1 MMVTYFKHLSFKTR
15 LLLTILSLV
24 VAGLWLLAVRVTSVM
39 HAELEQLLA
48 AHMSST
54 VDYVAR
60 DLDTKIQLRLDMMV
74 ETAEDI
80 TPALLANPA
89 RLEGELQA
97 KNTPKSLFPTGVYVA
112 NAQGVIVA
120 EQIPLKGRLGGV
132 IKNSSYF
139 KETMASG
146 RPVIGE
152 PRIGQ
157 VASKPIVPLTVPLR
171 DASGGLIGV
180 LAAAMYPADSNL
192 FGLLE
197 AAKLGTTGYFVV
209 LSPKHKLIVSATDQQ
224 RVMQPL
230 PAEGVNT
237 LLDRRIT
244 QGYEGPGIALSSL
257 GVETF
262 TVSRIM
268 KTTGWIV
275 LAGVPTAEAFA
286 SITTLKRQVYA
297 AALIL
302 TLVMVLVLRYVLV
315 RQWAPIEDAGL
326 RIRRMT
332 EGKQPFEPLP
342 VGRQDE
348 IGALVGDVNQLIVW
362 RKVAE
367 HQMEYLAH
375 HDALTGLPNRILVQ
389 DRFDQARAHA
399 DRSGLKIALLFLDL
413 DNFKT
418 INDSLGH
425 TVGDALLKQIA
436 GRLTECVRDT
446 DTISRQGGDEFL
458 VVLPALHH
466 TDDAAPVLGKL
477 MEHLREPILADGHEL
492 ATSVSIGIAIYPDD
506 GRDFDTLLKKSDTA
520 MYRAKGAGRNA
531 YRYFDEQMNVEAV
544 EHLSL
549 RNDLRRA
556 LDRSEFVLHYQPQ
569 LDLTTGAVVGVEAL
583 MRWNH
588 PERGLVAPGHFIPLA
603 EESGLIVPMS
613 VWVMQEACRQA
624 MRWRAAGLPDL
635 LMAVNLSAVQFRRG
649 DVEQTVMQ
657 ALAVSGL
664 NPEFLELEL
673 TESTLVYESEAVLET
688 LQRLKQRGVRLS
700 IDDFGTGY
708 SSLSYLKRFAID
720 KLKIDQSFI
729 RDLAVDPDDAAI
741 VRAIIQM
748 AHSLGLKALAEGVET
763 AEMLARLRV
772 FGCDEVQGYHF
783 ARPMPAQQFEAYLR
797 DRMSGAIRS

>member
-1 MMVTYFKHLSFKTR
+1 MATHFTHLSFKTR
-15 LLLTILSLV
+15 LLLTTLTLV
-24 VAGLWLLAVRVTSVM
+24 VAGLWLLAARVTSVM
-39 HAELEQLLA
+39 HDELEQLLA
-48 AHMSST
+48 AHMDST

-60 DLDTKIQLRLDMMV
+60 DLDTKIQLRLDMMA
-74 ETAEDI
+74 EIAEDI
-80 TPALLANPA
+80 TPALLADPV
-89 RLEGELQA
+89 RLEAELKDQNA
-97 KNTPKSLFPTGVYVA
+97 PKSLFPSGIYAA

-120 EQIPLKGRLGGV
+120 EQVALKGRLGGL
-132 IKNSSYF
+132 IKDRPYF
-139 KETMASG
+139 TDTMAAG
-146 RPVIGE
+146 RPMIGE
-152 PRIGQ
+152 PRLGQ
-157 VASKPIVPLTVPLR
+157 VAYKPIVPLTAPLK
-171 DASGGLIGV
+171 DARGRVIGV

-197 AAKLGTTGYFVV
+197 AAKLGKSGYFVV
-209 LSPKHKLIVSATDQQ
+209 MSPRHNLIVSATDQQ

-230 PAEGVNT
+230 PAVGVNP
-237 LLDRRIT
+237 LLDRRL
-244 QGYEGPGIALSSL
+244 QGGYEGPGISL
-257 GVETF
+257 TSQGIETF
-262 TVSRIM
+262 TVSRTM

-275 LAGVPTAEAFA
+275 LAGVPTQEAFA
-286 SITTLKRQVYA
+286 PITTLKRQVYV

-302 TLVMVLVLRYVLV
+302 TVVMVLVLRYVLV
-315 RQWAPIEDAGL
+315 RQWAPIEEAGL

-332 EGKQPFEPLP
+332 EGKEPFEPLP

-362 RKVAE
+362 RKMAE

-389 DRFDQARAHA
+389 DRFNQARAQA
-399 DRSGLKIALLFLDL
+399 DRAGSKVALLFLDL

-425 TVGDALLKQIA
+425 TVGDVLLKQIA
-436 GRLTECVRDT
+436 ARLAECVRDT

-458 VVLPALHH
+458 IVLPALQH

-477 MEHLREPILADGHEL
+477 LERLREPLVVDGHEL
-492 ATSVSIGIAIYPDD
+492 STSVSIGIGIYPDD
-506 GRDFDTLLKKSDTA
+506 GPDFDTLLKKSDTA

-544 EHLSL
+544 EHLAL

-556 LDRSEFVLHYQPQ
+556 LDRGEFVLHYQPQ
-569 LDLTTGAVVGVEAL
+569 FDLATGTVVGVEAL
-583 MRWNH
+583 IRWNH
-588 PERGLVAPGHFIPLA
+588 PERGLIAPGHFIALA

-613 VWVMQEACRQA
+613 VWVMREACCQA
-624 MRWRAAGLPDL
+624 MRWRQAGLPDL
-635 LMAVNLSAVQFRRG
+635 QMAVNLSAVQFRRG
-649 DVEQTVMQ
+649 DVEQTVVQ
-657 ALAVSGL
+657 ALQASGL

-673 TESTLVYESEAVLET
+673 TESTLLHEAEAVLET
-688 LQRLKQRGVRLS
+688 IQRLKQRGVKLS

-783 ARPMPAQQFEAYLR
+783 ARPLPAQQLEQFLR
-797 DRMSGAIRS
+797 ERQASTV

>member
-1 MMVTYFKHLSFKTR
+1 MVTSFKHLSFKTR

-24 VAGLWLLAVRVTSVM
+24 VAGLWLLALRVTSVM
-39 HAELEQLLA
+39 HDELEELLA

-60 DLDTKIQLRLDMMV
+60 DLDTKVQLRLDMMEEIA
-74 ETAEDI
+74 ETI
-80 TPALLANPA
+80 TPEVLADPA
-89 RLEGELQA
+89 RLAARLREE
-97 KNTPKSLFPTGVYVA
+97 NTPRSLFPTGVYAA
-112 NAQGVIVA
+112 NADGVIMA
-120 EQIPLKGRLGGV
+120 EQVALQGRLGGV

-139 KETMASG
+139 KETLDSG

-171 DASGGLIGV
+171 DAGGRVFGV

-197 AAKLGTTGYFVV
+197 AAKLGQAGYFVV

-224 RVMQPL
+224 RVMQPMPEL
-230 PAEGVNT
+230 GVNP
-237 LLDRRIT
+237 LLDRRTT
-244 QGYEGPGIALSSL
+244 QGYEGPGIAMTSQ
-257 GVETF
+257 GIEAF
-262 TVSRIM
+262 TVSRTM
-268 KTTGWIV
+268 QTTGWIV
-275 LAGVPTAEAFA
+275 LAGVPVAEAFA
-286 SITTLKRQVYA
+286 PITTLKRQVYG

-302 TLVMVLVLRYVLV
+302 TVVMVLVLRYVLV
-315 RQWAPIEDAGL
+315 RQWAPIEEAGL

-332 EGKQPFEPLP
+332 VGEEPFAPLP
-342 VGRQDE
+342 VGRKDE
-348 IGALVGDVNQLIVW
+348 IGTLLDDFNQLIVW
-362 RKVAE
+362 RKTAE
-367 HQMEYLAH
+367 HQMEYLAQ
-375 HDALTGLPNRILVQ
+375 HDALTGLPNRVLVQ
-389 DRFDQARAHA
+389 DRFEQARALA
-399 DRSGLKIALLFLDL
+399 DRSGSKVALLFLDL

-425 TVGDALLKQIA
+425 AVGDALLRQIA
-436 GRLTECVRDT
+436 DRLAGCVRDA

-458 VVLPALHH
+458 VVLPALQQP
-466 TDDAAPVLGKL
+466 DDAAPVLLKL
-477 MEHLREPILADGHEL
+477 LERLREPIQAEGHEL
-492 ATSVSIGIAIYPDD
+492 STSVSIGISIYPDD
-506 GRDFDTLLKKSDTA
+506 GPDFNTLLKKADTA
-520 MYRAKGAGRNA
+520 MYRAKAAGRNA
-531 YRYFDEQMNVEAV
+531 YRYFDEQMNIEAV
-544 EHLSL
+544 EHLAL

-556 LDRSEFVLHYQPQ
+556 LERGEFSLHYQPQ
-569 LDLTTGAVVGVEAL
+569 IHLATGAVVGVEAL

-588 PERGLVAPGHFIPLA
+588 PERGAIPPVRFIPLA

-613 VWVMQEACRQA
+613 EWVLREACQQA
-624 MRWRAAGLPDL
+624 MRWRAAGLPEL
-635 LMAVNLSAVQFRRG
+635 LMAVNLSAVQFQRG

-657 ALAVSGL
+657 ALESSGL
-664 NPEFLELEL
+664 KPECLELEL
-673 TESTLVYESEAVLET
+673 TESTLIHESEAVLAT
-688 LQRLKQRGVRLS
+688 VQRLKQRGVRFS

-797 DRMSGAIRS
+797 DKLSAAS